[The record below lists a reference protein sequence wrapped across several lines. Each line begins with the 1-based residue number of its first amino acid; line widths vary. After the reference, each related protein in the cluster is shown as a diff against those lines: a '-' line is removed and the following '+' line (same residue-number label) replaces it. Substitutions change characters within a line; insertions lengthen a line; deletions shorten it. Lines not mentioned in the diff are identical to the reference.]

1 MTDQP
6 PVVGDPTPPPEGARG
21 LAGMLLFL
29 CWGLIVAIL
38 YFAREIVVP
47 ITLAILLSFL
57 LAPAVRVL
65 RRVGIGRLPAVAL
78 TTVVAFAAIIGFAAI
93 VVHEMSTLAQD
104 VPFYQYNLETK
115 IRSLPKALPGGG
127 VYHRL
132 SGVLGKLRSELAT
145 ATTPA
150 ASPVASATSAGA
162 GAKPAPVPVEIVQ
175 PQVQTWELVP
185 GIIGQL
191 VAPLTAIGLA
201 ILFVVMILL
210 QQGDLRDRLLR
221 LGGRRDLHRTTT
233 AMNDAAQRVSRYLTR
248 QLMVNVCCGLPI
260 GLGLAVIGIPNAA
273 TWGIFV
279 AILRFIP
286 YLGIVLAATF
296 PLALAIAV
304 DPGWTML
311 AWTFLLFVVVELTVS
326 NFVEPWIYGH
336 GTGLSPVALIA
347 AATFWAWLW
356 GPVGLLL
363 STPLTVC
370 LVVLG
375 RHVPRLEFLDVL
387 LGNEA
392 VLTPLE
398 TFYQRV
404 LANDPTEAAEQAE
417 EYAKDHS
424 LAEFF
429 DEVAIPALAR
439 IQADSDTGLVST
451 ERRAIVRR
459 AMQTML
465 ENLPDEPASAMEE
478 VPGPA
483 DRPAVCC
490 LAGRNELDDAG
501 GLLLVHLLALQ
512 GRVAA
517 RTLPAEALSPDV
529 GDPAIFAGATLIC
542 LSLLS
547 TSAPARARFIV
558 RRLRRRAPRAKILVG
573 FWGMTAAEHTV
584 EEAADAAAADFA
596 AYSLRDAVALIASMC
611 AAGVAGGAG
620 EEPAAPQAV
629 ASQAAAP
636 TIAD

>member
-1 MTDQP
+1 MADQP
-6 PVVGDPTPPPEGARG
+6 PVVSDPTPLPEGTRG
-21 LAGMLLFL
+21 LAGMLMFL

-38 YFAREIVVP
+38 YVAREIVVP

-65 RRVGIGRLPAVAL
+65 RRVGLGRLPAVAL
-78 TTVVAFAAIIGFAAI
+78 TTIVAFAAIIGFAAI
-93 VVHEMSTLAQD
+93 VAHEMSTLAQD
-104 VPFYQYNLETK
+104 VPRYQQNLETK

-127 VYHRL
+127 VYHRV
-132 SGVLGKLRSELAT
+132 SGVLGKLRGELAT

-150 ASPVASATSAGA
+150 AGPAESATAAGA
-162 GAKPAPVPVEIVQ
+162 GSKPAPVPVEIVQ

-185 GIIGQL
+185 GIVGQL
-191 VAPLTAIGLA
+191 VTPLTAIGLA
-201 ILFVVMILL
+201 IVFVVMILL
-210 QQGDLRDRLLR
+210 QQEDLRDRLLR

-233 AMNDAAQRVSRYLTR
+233 AMNDAAQRVSRYLSR
-248 QLMVNVCCGLPI
+248 QLMVNVTCGVPI
-260 GLGLAVIGIPNAA
+260 GIGLAVIGIPNAA

-279 AILRFIP
+279 AVLRFIP
-286 YLGIVLAATF
+286 YLGIVLAAAF

-326 NFVEPWIYGH
+326 NFIEPWIYGH

-356 GPVGLLL
+356 GPIGLLL

-439 IQADSDTGLVST
+439 IQADSDTGLVSA

-459 AMQTML
+459 SMKAML
-465 ENLPDEPASAMEE
+465 ENLPDEPAAAEE
-478 VPGPA
+478 APGPA

-517 RTLPAEALSPDV
+517 RTLPAEALSADA
-529 GDPAIFAGATLIC
+529 GDPAVFAGATLIC

-558 RRLRRRAPRAKILVG
+558 RRIRRRAPRAKILVG
-573 FWGMTAAEHTV
+573 FWGGTAAEQTV
-584 EEAADAAAADFA
+584 EEAAAAAAADFA
-596 AYSLRDAVALIASMC
+596 AYSLRDTVARIVSMR

-620 EEPAAPQAV
+620 EEPVSA
-629 ASQAAAP
+629 QAAAP
-636 TIAD
+636 IAG